1 MEVFQLWLFHLQ
13 DFYIE
18 LRRKHHSSDS
28 TPITT
33 RQLESLVRLTE
44 AKAKIELREEA
55 TQQDALDIIEIMK
68 YRLNLH
74 SLLLVCVCII
84 STSIGSNSRRWF
96 TNYQFVVKLCSS
108 LLLLWLCWFLSYVQS
123 VPTWQHE
130 VEKKDTFRKVEAVNL
145 NLFCS

>member
-74 SLLLVCVCII
+74 SL
-84 STSIGSNSRRWF
+84 
-96 TNYQFVVKLCSS
+96 
-108 LLLLWLCWFLSYVQS
+108 
-123 VPTWQHE
+123 
-130 VEKKDTFRKVEAVNL
+130 
-145 NLFCS
+145 